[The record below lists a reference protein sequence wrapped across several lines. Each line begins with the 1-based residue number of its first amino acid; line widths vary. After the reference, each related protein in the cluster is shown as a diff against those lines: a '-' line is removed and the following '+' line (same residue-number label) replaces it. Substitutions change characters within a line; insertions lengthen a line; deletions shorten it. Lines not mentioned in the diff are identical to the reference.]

1 MLDSGGN
8 VTRDASGAV
17 VGGFKDTS
25 GAHGT
30 FFSIVE
36 IST

>member
-1 MLDSGGN
+1 VLESGGS

-25 GAHGT
+25 GFHGT
-30 FFSIVE
+30 FLIVGISI
-36 IST
+36 